1 MSVNLDFIN
10 VMEVI
15 RYFIMSQEK
24 NDSLLSKKIENTYEK
39 MSWKSYV
46 IIFQDREDV
55 IRKKMSTLTFR
66 YLCFNKFKLH
76 LTYSNQI

>member
-15 RYFIMSQEK
+15 RYFMMSQEK

-66 YLCFNKFKLH
+66 YLCFKKFKLH